1 MIHLR
6 LLSTPPRG
14 DAVTFGYR
22 PESTCLEGTCTPLI
36 EYTLRRTRAG
46 YPPRGA
52 KKAGR
57 TRPPL
62 AMPQSVGT
70 PVQRSRL
77 IPSCRADSIRVKQPV
92 GTIG

>member
-36 EYTLRRTRAG
+36 EYTLRRTRACFA
-46 YPPRGA
+46 R
-52 KKAGR
+52 
-57 TRPPL
+57 
-62 AMPQSVGT
+62 
-70 PVQRSRL
+70 RL
-77 IPSCRADSIRVKQPV
+77 IRRAECDRSGPAFWSCGGQNPPYRVA
-92 GTIG
+92 